1 MKTNLISVIVPFFL
15 FGLQSALGQQ
25 KFKYDLAVFDEL
37 SVRNNAVVYLHQD
50 TVQSVIVEGNE
61 TFIDQVF
68 VESKD
73 GKLVIRYATDKRIDT
88 KFKPDVLTFHISVLH
103 MKRIL
108 VSGSGA
114 VNAEGTIQ
122 GDELDLYVSGS
133 GSIQLPDVKVKNIH
147 SSLSGS
153 GHIDINSK
161 DTIPEHKIMISGSG
175 KINSGGLK
183 SKYVGVIISGSGNC
197 TVDANEKLS
206 VKMVG
211 SGKVTYHG
219 NPVIQSTT
227 IGPGKIIKGD

>member
-1 MKTNLISVIVPFFL
+1 MKTNLILVIVQFFL
-15 FGLQSALGQQ
+15 FGLQSTFGQQ
-25 KFKYDLAVFDEL
+25 KFKYDLPIFDEL
-37 SVRNNAVVYLHQD
+37 SVRNNAVVYLRQD
-50 TVQSVIVEGNE
+50 TVQSVLVEGNE
-61 TFIDQVF
+61 AFIDQVF

-114 VNAEGTIQ
+114 VNAEGTIR
-122 GDELDLYVSGS
+122 GDELSLYVSGS
-133 GSIQLPDVKVKNIH
+133 GSIQLPDVNAKNIH

-153 GHIDINSK
+153 GHIDISSN
-161 DTIPEHKIMISGSG
+161 DTIPEHKIVISGSG

-183 SKYVGVIISGSGNC
+183 SKYVGVIMSGSGNC
-197 TVDANEKLS
+197 TVDASEKLS
-206 VKMVG
+206 VRIAG

-227 IGPGKIIKGD
+227 IGPGKLIKAE